1 MSQAAENPTTLASLY
16 EVDFYAWTQE
26 QAILLGEQKW
36 SQVDLANL
44 LEEIESLGKQ
54 QRQELR
60 NRLGILLG
68 HLLKW
73 QFQPDHRSKSWR
85 ATIREQRYRIRKLLD
100 ESPSLKPNILDAIA
114 YGYELGLALV
124 VQETPLDYGDLP
136 ENCSYLLEQILDDT
150 FLPE

>member
-1 MSQAAENPTTLASLY
+1 MSQAAENPTMLSSLY

-26 QAILLGEQKW
+26 QATLLRDQKW
-36 SQVDLANL
+36 SQVDLANV

-68 HLLKW
+68 HLFKW
-73 QFQPDHRSKSWR
+73 QFQPDYRSKSWR
-85 ATIREQRYRIRKLLD
+85 ATTREQRYRVGRLLD
-100 ESPSLKPNILDAIA
+100 ENPSLKPHILEAIA
-114 YGYELGLALV
+114 YGHELGLALV
-124 VQETPLDYGDLP
+124 VQETSLDYSDLP
-136 ENCSYLLEQILDDT
+136 ENCPYLSEQILDDS

>member
-1 MSQAAENPTTLASLY
+1 MSQAVETVTISSLY
-16 EVDFYAWTQE
+16 EIDFYAWTQE
-26 QAILLGEQKW
+26 QAILLREQKW
-36 SQVDLANL
+36 SQVDLANV
-44 LEEIESLGKQ
+44 LEEIESLGRQ

-73 QFQPDHRSKSWR
+73 QFQPDHRSKSGW

-100 ESPSLKPNILDAIA
+100 ENLSLKPHILEAIA

-136 ENCSYLLEQILDDT
+136 ENCLYLLEQILDDA
-150 FLPE
+150 FFPD

>member
-1 MSQAAENPTTLASLY
+1 MSQAAEKPTAFSLY

-26 QAILLGEQKW
+26 QAILLREQKW
-36 SQVDLANL
+36 NQVDLANVV
-44 LEEIESLGKQ
+44 EEIESLGKQ

-73 QFQPDHRSKSWR
+73 QFQPDHHSKSWR

-100 ESPSLKPNILDAIA
+100 ESPSLKPHILEAID
-114 YGYELGLALV
+114 YCYELGLALV
-124 VQETPLDYGDLP
+124 VQKTPLDYGDLP
-136 ENCSYLLEQILDDT
+136 ENCPYLLEQILDDS
-150 FLPE
+150 FFPE

>member
-1 MSQAAENPTTLASLY
+1 MSQAAEKPTIVSSLY

-26 QAILLGEQKW
+26 QVILLREQKW
-36 SQVDLANL
+36 SQVDLANV

-73 QFQPDHRSKSWR
+73 QFQPDYRSKSWQ

-100 ESPSLKPNILDAIA
+100 DSPSLKPHLLEAIA

-136 ENCSYLLEQILDDT
+136 ERCSYLLEQILDDA
-150 FLPE
+150 FFPD

>member
-1 MSQAAENPTTLASLY
+1 MSQAAEKPTTLSSLY

-26 QAILLGEQKW
+26 QAILLREQKW
-36 SQVDLANL
+36 NQVDLTNV

-73 QFQPDHRSKSWR
+73 QFQPDHRSKSGR
-85 ATIREQRYRIRKLLD
+85 ATIREQRYRVGRLLD
-100 ESPSLKPNILDAIA
+100 ESPSLKPHILEAIA
-114 YGYELGLALV
+114 YGHELGLALV
-124 VQETPLDYGDLP
+124 VQETPWDYDDLP
-136 ENCSYLLEQILDDT
+136 EICPYILEQILDDT
-150 FLPE
+150 FLPD

>member
-1 MSQAAENPTTLASLY
+1 MSQAAEKTTISSLY
-16 EVDFYAWTQE
+16 EIDFYAWTQE
-26 QAILLGEQKW
+26 QAILLREQQW
-36 SQVDLANL
+36 SRVDLANV

-85 ATIREQRYRIRKLLD
+85 ATVREQRYRIRKLLD
-100 ESPSLKPNILDAIA
+100 ESPSLKTHILEAIA
-114 YGYELGLALV
+114 YGYELGLALI

-136 ENCSYLLEQILDDT
+136 ENCLYLLEQILDDT